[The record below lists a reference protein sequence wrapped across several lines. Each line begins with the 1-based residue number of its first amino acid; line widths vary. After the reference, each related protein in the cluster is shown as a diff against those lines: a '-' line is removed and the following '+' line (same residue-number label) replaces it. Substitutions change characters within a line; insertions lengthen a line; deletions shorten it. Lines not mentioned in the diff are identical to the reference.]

1 MWFNDEISDNTK
13 SRSDERKSRRVDL
26 LSRFFL
32 RQYVV
37 KGLKSIT
44 FMLFTQLLSSALF
57 KSIDFLSM
65 FCFGHSRLRSFAIF
79 TICQFS
85 RLFSTKSFFFFFVLW
100 QLETTTW
107 KFLHVTQYRHVM
119 IQPVSDVTE
128 NSNKDD

>member
-85 RLFSTKSFFFFFVLW
+85 RLFSTKSFFFFFCFM
-100 QLETTTW
+100 TTRDDNLKIPSRDSIST
-107 KFLHVTQYRHVM
+107 RHDSASVWCNR
-119 IQPVSDVTE
+119 E
-128 NSNKDD
+128 L